1 MLSRPNGELT
11 RAGQYYYQ
19 LIGRPPPSRQYDRN
33 QPLIREG
40 PNDYI
45 MLRGGAKKLLRSLQ
59 PNGNYQLTKL
69 GRHFFKDK
77 WVDWVVHVPVI
88 IRGEEFD
95 LCGPDQ
101 LLPQL
106 ARTLLS
112 EVADRDCKSAKKAAE
127 AALTRDLLIRGRSVC
142 LRAQT
147 KLRTLLQEFKLFY
160 FLTQSEAKW
169 EDWSF

>member
-88 IRGEEFD
+88 IRGVRRN
-95 LCGPDQ
+95 GRNRGMPYRAHQ
-101 LLPQL
+101 AP
-106 ARTLLS
+106 ARHATS
-112 EVADRDCKSAKKAAE
+112 TSPCPGRA
-127 AALTRDLLIRGRSVC
+127 RGS
-142 LRAQT
+142 
-147 KLRTLLQEFKLFY
+147 RTPKRPE
-160 FLTQSEAKW
+160 T
-169 EDWSF
+169 